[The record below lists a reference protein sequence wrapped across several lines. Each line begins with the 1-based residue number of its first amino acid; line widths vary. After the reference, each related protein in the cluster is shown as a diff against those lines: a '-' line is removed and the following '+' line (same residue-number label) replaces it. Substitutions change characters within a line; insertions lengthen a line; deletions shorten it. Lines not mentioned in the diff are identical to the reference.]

1 MKKQT
6 KWPKWLKVYDSGF
19 RGKCPLEA
27 AEQATFFNRIRRE
40 YPDTYGKIATHI
52 KNEGRRTPQQIQK
65 DRAQGLTKGASD
77 IIIPCSPAFVCEL
90 KRKDRT
96 KSTVYDEQIEYLKAA
111 HDLGGFSCL
120 AFGVDEAWEAFKST
134 VYSQR
139 YLCR

>member
-52 KNEGRRTPQQIQK
+52 KK
-65 DRAQGLTKGASD
+65 TKGASD

-111 HDLGGFSCL
+111 HDLGAFACL
-120 AFGVDEAWEAFKST
+120 AFGVDEAWRAFLSISMVCDHT
-134 VYSQR
+134 
-139 YLCR
+139 